1 MQNVTLKIHTSLFKK
16 SFFLFCLITVLCFLS
31 PVNAYAEGEESNLSV
46 KAELPDNQLTKD
58 AGYYDLEVKPGQT
71 QELTLKVYNMG
82 DKETTAKIEINPAYT
97 GASGSFVYA
106 LDASK
111 RDESMKLPL
120 SDIAKTDE
128 FISIP
133 AKSEADVK
141 INLTIPTEP
150 FEGIV
155 YGGIRVTD
163 AEGEKEGSSK
173 AEKEDSGFSIANK
186 YAYTIAMRVRENEEL
201 PKSDLKVKK
210 IVASQVVGRNAV
222 KVNLQ
227 NPTPTIID
235 KVTYDAKIMKKGS
248 SDVLHEHK
256 VSNYRVAPNTNF
268 DYAISWDNKPFEAGS
283 YQLEMT
289 AKSEV
294 TGQTWNFKQN
304 FTISAKEAKELN
316 EKAVDLEKDYMKYII
331 YGAIGAAILLLLII
345 ILLVTLSKKRKKKQR
360 RKKGKGKRPANKKGK
375 EASNGSGKQSSGA
388 KRKPAGK
395 SSTQSGKRKR

>member
-1 MQNVTLKIHTSLFKK
+1 MQNLTLKIHTSLMKK
-16 SFFLFCLITVLCFLS
+16 SFFLFCLITAFCSFI
-31 PVNAYAEGEESNLSV
+31 PVNTYAEGEESNLSV
-46 KAELPDNQLTKD
+46 KAELPDNQVTKD

-111 RDESMKLPL
+111 RDESMKIPL

-141 INLTIPTEP
+141 INLTIPSEP
-150 FEGIV
+150 FEGII
-155 YGGIRVTD
+155 YGGVRVTD
-163 AEGEKEGSSK
+163 AEGEKDDKTK
-173 AEKEDSGFSIANK
+173 AEKEDSGFSISNK
-186 YAYTIAMRVRENEEL
+186 YAYTIALRLRENEKL

-210 IVASQVVGRNAV
+210 ILASQVVGRNAV

-248 SDVLHEHK
+248 SDVLHEQK
-256 VSNYRVAPNTNF
+256 VNDYRVAPNTNF
-268 DYAISWDNKPFEAGS
+268 DYAISWENKPFEAGS

-289 AKSEV
+289 AKSEA
-294 TGQTWNFKQN
+294 TGQTWEFKQD

-331 YGAIGAAILLLLII
+331 YGVIVFGILLII
-345 ILLVTLSKKRKKKQR
+345 IVILLIVLSKKRKKKQR
-360 RKKGKGKRPANKKGK
+360 RKKGNGKRKPSNAKTKGK
-375 EASNGSGKQSSGA
+375 EIRNGAGKT
-388 KRKPAGK
+388 KRKPPIQ
-395 SSTQSGKRKR
+395 STKRKPK